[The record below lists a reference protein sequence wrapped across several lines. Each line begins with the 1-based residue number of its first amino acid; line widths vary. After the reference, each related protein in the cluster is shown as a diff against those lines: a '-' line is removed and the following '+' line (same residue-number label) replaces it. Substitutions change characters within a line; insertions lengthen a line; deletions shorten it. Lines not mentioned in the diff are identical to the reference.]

1 MEQLYF
7 SPMLLGIC
15 LLVAIALCATALY
28 RTVPGEPGPGFW
40 LAGCW
45 SLIAGIVLFLI
56 FVITRNPVLNVLGNA
71 LQLAGEALFLLGIFR
86 FFGRRIPWWT
96 LPASTGVMVL
106 FNSWY
111 WLTNGSSDLLMGV
124 YSSIAGLLPLQ
135 AIALLLR
142 ESRDPATRPARL
154 LVAIALVI
162 YSAVTL
168 LRGALGYRNWWL
180 DAPYVQPYESFSY
193 LLSYNFA
200 LPALVL
206 GFVGCCLMTTQR
218 VLARSEQLA
227 AQLQEQA
234 IRDPLTGAFNRRA
247 FHQQLADEVARS
259 ERYGRPLCLAIFDL
273 DHFKQLNDQLG
284 HQAGDH
290 ALQHFSALCQ
300 QQARHSDLFA
310 RFGGEEFV
318 LLMPETS
325 ASQASHS
332 LERLRQQVAAHPFQ
346 YRQQRYNLRVSIG
359 LAQRQMGDNADKLL
373 RQADLA
379 LYQAKSQGRN
389 QLQLWSA
396 EPTVAY

>member
-15 LLVAIALCATALY
+15 LLVAIALCASALY

-218 VLARSEQLA
+218 VLDRSEQLA

-273 DHFKQLNDQLG
+273 DHFKQLNDELG

-310 RFGGEEFV
+310 RFGGEEFLVALPNTDLHVAAERAEQYRAALAGIRLDWQGNQLTSTVSLGVSVFPDHGTELDV
-318 LLMPETS
+318 LLR
-325 ASQASHS
+325 H
-332 LERLRQQVAAHPFQ
+332 
-346 YRQQRYNLRVSIG
+346 
-359 LAQRQMGDNADKLL
+359 
-373 RQADLA
+373 ADLA
-379 LYQAKSQGRN
+379 LYRAKHLGRN
-389 QLQLWSA
+389 QVVVFDA
-396 EPTVAY
+396 DA